1 MNLLSQ
7 KIISQNKEVTFHTYP
22 YDVMVFYTLG
32 MPEFGT
38 EQQITVVKD
47 GVN

>member
-22 YDVMVFYTLG
+22 YDVMDFIPLEC
-32 MPEFGT
+32 PNLAQQ
-38 EQQITVVKD
+38 QQISVVKD